1 MTRQELVDSP
11 HIIFQDDTQRSDL
24 LDPTITQNCLIE
36 LLSEIVGAGY
46 HLELTAVKSDH
57 HDDSALGLHS
67 HFNGYCVDCWPLSD
81 ATPGNYVDA
90 GTLTFQGFL
99 ASCASLPN
107 LYQIGLGG
115 SAFTPTN
122 MKAAGS
128 TAFQDDG
135 ADHVHIG
142 SQE

>member
-1 MTRQELVDSP
+1 MTRQQLLDSGHLV
-11 HIIFQDDTQRSDL
+11 FQNDTQSSDL
-24 LDPTITQNCLIE
+24 LDPAITQNALIE
-36 LLSEIVGAGY
+36 LLSEVVGGGY
-46 HLELTAVKSDH
+46 HLEITAVKTDH

-99 ASCASLPN
+99 AFCAGLPN

-115 SAFTPTN
+115 SADTDAN
-122 MKAAGS
+122 LKAAGPTS
-128 TAFQDDG
+128 FVDDG
-135 ADHVHIG
+135 EDHVHLG
-142 SQE
+142 SR